1 MNHECETCKYTELN
15 GCNYPCYCCAVV
27 YPNTGFSDMWQQGG
41 CEFCGGK
48 IEKMPEAGEFNY
60 CFEIE
65 DSKLWAWDAY
75 FDGGAAIK
83 IKFCPM
89 CGKKLVKE

>member
-1 MNHECETCKYTELN
+1 MNETKICETCKNKESEPN
-15 GCNYPCYCCAVV
+15 MPPCDKCRKASHWESK
-27 YPNTGFSDMWQQGG
+27 NGG
-41 CEFCGGK
+41 CDFCNDQK
-48 IEKMPEAGEFNY
+48 EKMPEAGEFNY